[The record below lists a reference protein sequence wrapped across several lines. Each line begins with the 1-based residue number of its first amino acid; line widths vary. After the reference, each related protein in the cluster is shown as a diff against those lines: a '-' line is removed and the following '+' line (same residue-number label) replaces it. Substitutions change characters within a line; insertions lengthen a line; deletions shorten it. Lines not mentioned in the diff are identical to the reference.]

1 MRVFLISC
9 LSAIVIAVVAVVVL
23 SAVQKPAGAAY
34 VGDGARVS
42 PRWSFREVIS
52 KAKTAPQNVSMV
64 VPDSTNALN
73 EDCDVTSAWA
83 WIMADFRPSPT
94 GDSACDH

>member
-9 LSAIVIAVVAVVVL
+9 LSAIVIAVGALLVL
-23 SAVQKPAGAAY
+23 SMVQKPAGTAF

-52 KAKTAPQNVSMV
+52 KTKPAPQNVSMV
-64 VPDSTNALN
+64 VPESGALA
-73 EDCDVTSAWA
+73 EDCDVSSAWA
-83 WIMADFRPSPT
+83 WIMADFKPSPT
-94 GDSACDH
+94 GDAACEH